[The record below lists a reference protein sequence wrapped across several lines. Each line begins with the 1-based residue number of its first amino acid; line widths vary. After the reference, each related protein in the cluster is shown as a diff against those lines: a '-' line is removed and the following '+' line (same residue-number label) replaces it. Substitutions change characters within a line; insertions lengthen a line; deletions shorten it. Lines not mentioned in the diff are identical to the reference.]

1 MTLAVERDVKQ
12 QINLNLDIPIDLA
25 AQYTDVPCHTIVLA
39 FSMASAVYFFFYLPI
54 FIPDLNS
61 LTFTVHFKII
71 NQFYVCV

>member
-1 MTLAVERDVKQ
+1 MTLAVERDIKQ

-25 AQYTDVPCHTIVLA
+25 ARYTDVPCRHTIILA

-61 LTFTVHFKII
+61 LNLYTS
-71 NQFYVCV
+71 N